1 MAKQHE
7 RAIPEA
13 VPFEEPP
20 PAKAPALGEPRVVP
34 EFRPADPGSGMSV
47 FATRLADF
55 PAEKAAGWK
64 RFKASARQPAETTW
78 PNAYVLAPDAKAA
91 EEAYRKHFGV
101 VPEGKVVVKEM
112 PD

>member
-1 MAKQHE
+1 MAKTHE

-34 EFRPADPGSGMSV
+34 EFRP
-47 FATRLADF
+47 ADF